1 MWSVTLFGK
10 PFFEIYAYF
19 MIYSFL
25 GWAMESAFV
34 SVGQKKWI
42 NRGFINGPLCPIYG
56 TGALLV
62 LLTLEPIKDNKI
74 ALFFGAILIA
84 SLVEYAVGFI
94 LEKLFQATWWDY
106 SQMPFN
112 IKGRVCLERSVEWG
126 VLCLFVVRVVQP
138 FIQRFVLAVP
148 RALGEAVGSV
158 LLIYLAVDT
167 TITVLQI
174 LRFNEKLAALSESH
188 ESLRERLEKTKLYG
202 IRQELIAD
210 FESKPAAEFLR
221 EWKARMEEEDE
232 VLEELLQEERL
243 RREYLMEEIREKL
256 EHHIRTAKQHTAAER
271 RLMQAFPGMRSKRF
285 DAELNS
291 LKREIEE
298 YRKMRNREDVLK

>member
-1 MWSVTLFGK
+1 ML
-10 PFFEIYAYF
+10 
-19 MIYSFL
+19 YSFL

-34 SVGQKKWI
+34 SIGQKKWV

-62 LLTLEPIKDNKI
+62 LLTLEPIKENKI
-74 ALFFGAILIA
+74 LLFFGAILIA

-94 LEKLFQATWWDY
+94 LEKLFAATWWDY
-106 SQMPFN
+106 SDKPFN

-126 VLCLFVVRVVQP
+126 ILCLFVVQVVQP
-138 FIQRFVLAVP
+138 FIRRFILAIP

-188 ESLRERLEKTKLYG
+188 ETLKERLEKTKLYG
-202 IRQELIAD
+202 IRQEIIAD

-221 EWKARMEEEDE
+221 EWKARVEEQDE
-232 VLEELLQEERL
+232 ALEELLQEERL

-271 RLMQAFPGMRSKRF
+271 RLLRAFPGMRSKRF
-285 DAELNS
+285 DMELRF
-291 LKREIEE
+291 LRQELEEI
-298 YRKMRNREDVLK
+298 RKKKSER